1 MTRGGTLILDQR
13 TDATD
18 GWKKLLWLLTP
29 ATLLMAMDRAVLTV
43 SAPLFQSEFGFTL
56 TQLGFLF
63 TAFFWAYAAMQIP
76 AGALVTRYGPKR
88 TLFVAIVL
96 WSAMTAI
103 TPFATT
109 FFALL
114 VVRVLLG
121 IGQSAD
127 WPASIVAINRMFTGP
142 QRASANS
149 VLLCA
154 LYAGPVIGAPL
165 TGWLLAALG
174 LHGVFLICGLI
185 GFIFA
190 GVFLLGFGEDRPAGA
205 EEHRVDDTAVSFK
218 SLLASRNVWL
228 IATAYICTACLVS
241 FYQTWFPT
249 YLVKARGIGLEL
261 VGVYAGVTSIG
272 LCLAALCGGQ
282 VARFAVRLTG
292 SQRNGRRAM
301 GALALLVSA
310 TASGSS
316 VFASSNLAALCLAC
330 VGVSALGL
338 AQVVS
343 WTTVQEVGG
352 EATGSL
358 TGLINLCGNLS
369 AGAAP
374 AVSALLVTW
383 TGSWASS
390 FLFLGAAGV
399 VGALAWTQIRAD
411 EPVASSF

>member
-1 MTRGGTLILDQR
+1 MILDKR
-13 TDATD
+13 TKVGSTD
-18 GWKKLLWLLTP
+18 GWKKLIWLLTP

-56 TQLGFLF
+56 PQLGFLF

-76 AGALVTRYGPKR
+76 AGALVTRFGPKR

-114 VVRVLLG
+114 VVRILLG

-127 WPASIVAINRMFTGP
+127 WPASIVAINRMFRGP
-142 QRASANS
+142 ERASANS

-154 LYAGPVIGAPL
+154 LYAGPVVGAPL

-174 LHGVFLICGLI
+174 LHGVFLICGIL

-190 GVFLLGFGEDRPAGA
+190 GIFLLGFGDDRSAGSD
-205 EEHRVDDTAVSFK
+205 ETSSDDAPVSFK

-228 IATAYICTACLVS
+228 IAAAYICTACSVS

-249 YLVKARGIGLEL
+249 YLVKARGISLEL
-261 VGVYAGVTSIG
+261 VGIYAGVTSVG

-282 VARFAVRLTG
+282 VARLAVRMTG
-292 SQRNGRRAM
+292 SQRSGRGTM

-310 TASGSS
+310 SASVAS
-316 VFASSNLAALCLAC
+316 VFASSDLAALGLAC
-330 VGVSALGL
+330 IGVSALGL

-352 EATGSL
+352 AATGSL

-383 TGSWASS
+383 TGSWSTS
-390 FLFLGAAGV
+390 FFFLGAAGV
-399 VGALAWTQIRAD
+399 VGAVAWTQIRAD
-411 EPVASSF
+411 EPLASAS